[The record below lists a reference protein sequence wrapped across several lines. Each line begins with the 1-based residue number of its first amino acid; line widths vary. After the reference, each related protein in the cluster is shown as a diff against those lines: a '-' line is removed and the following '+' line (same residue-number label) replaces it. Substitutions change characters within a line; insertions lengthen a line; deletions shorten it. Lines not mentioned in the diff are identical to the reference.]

1 VYVYDMVLVKICG
14 ITNPD
19 DARVA
24 VEAGADA
31 IGLVFA
37 ESPRRVGPG
46 AAPAIV
52 SSVCPLVTPV
62 GVFVDERVERIVEIC
77 RSAGIGVAQLSG
89 DEPAADI
96 PALKKEGIRVIKAVH
111 VTPEGEVNV
120 SECSGADAVLLD
132 TRAEGKMGGTGIAF
146 DASGVEA
153 GRFDIP
159 VIMAGGLT
167 PENVEERILAVAPC
181 AVDVSSGVESAP
193 GKKDRDKVFRFVA
206 NAKRAHENS
215 QGT

>member
-1 VYVYDMVLVKICG
+1 MVLVKICG

-19 DARVA
+19 DGRIA

-37 ESPRRVGPG
+37 ESPRRVDPGG
-46 AAPAIV
+46 AAAIV
-52 SSVCPLVTPV
+52 SSVCPLVSAV
-62 GVFVDERVERIVEIC
+62 GVFVDEAVERIVEIC

-89 DEPAADI
+89 NESGADVV
-96 PALKKEGIRVIKAVH
+96 ALREQGLRVIKAVH
-111 VTPEGEVNV
+111 VTPEGEMNV
-120 SECSGADAVLLD
+120 SEFSGADAVLLD
-132 TRAEGKMGGTGIAF
+132 TRAEGRMGGTGITF
-146 DASGVEA
+146 EVSGVQA
-153 GRFDIP
+153 SRFDLP

-181 AVDVSSGVESAP
+181 AVDVSTGVESAP
-193 GKKDRDKVFRFVA
+193 GKKDREKVFRFVA
-206 NAKRAHENS
+206 NAKRWHESS